1 MHHLLIILDLKHLF
15 LPDCS
20 LVLISTLLL
29 NTKVLLVLLKK
40 KKKKKVLL
48 VKVKVMLFY
57 SPCYKNVCETLMDG
71 NVRYTTMLNFKYI
84 CWYI

>member
-20 LVLISTLLL
+20 LVLTLLL
-29 NTKVLLVLLKK
+29 NT
-40 KKKKKVLL
+40 KVLL

-71 NVRYTTMLNFKYI
+71 NIRYTTMLNFKYI

>member
-29 NTKVLLVLLKK
+29 NT
-40 KKKKKVLL
+40 KVLL